1 MIGRLKLFFDKLYYS
16 GYWRLKKRD
25 GSPEIMTMV
34 FISLC
39 QTNNILTIIN
49 LLLLFTNFNNIP
61 LEYLIIVFLLIS
73 GLNFYFYEIKERK
86 VEVLANTNLKDD
98 KMLFKSLVYLILS
111 SFFFFFSIYLLNIR

>member
-25 GSPEIMTMV
+25 GSPELMTMV

-86 VEVLANTNLKDD
+86 VEVLTNTNLKDD